1 MEAEPSHPADG
12 ERSGRQQQPLSAGA
26 AESPTGS
33 CPPQPQQP
41 PSIPRPVHGGLGR
54 LHHRKPKRS
63 DLLLRLQHQHKTHA
77 AAWQLSTDTPGPSG
91 GSISSPSTS
100 SLQSSST
107 QGHNT
112 QGVQSQPNQEAP
124 EGSPSKRSERKPQ
137 KPGKYVCTYCGRPCA
152 KPSVLQKHIRSHTGE
167 RPYPCVPCGF
177 SFKTKSNLYKHRKSH
192 THRIKAGLASS
203 RDELSLSRTAMSAP
217 GEDPEEPTE
226 GESTDSESS
235 SGQYRKERLGKQK
248 SSSSLALLGQEE
260 GQGSDNSQA
269 VKQRL
274 AMRLSERKR
283 GPMASPESPP
293 SSSTSSSLG
302 PSSKGSQ
309 ESGYFSLS
317 RSTEMSRADSQV
329 SPRTAKTYAEI
340 ILGKYGRLGGQQR
353 GPHHQHAHSS
363 PGMEE
368 KSSMPFSVPKTQ
380 VIEHITKLITVNE
393 AVVDTSEIDSVKPR
407 RSSLSRKSSLELP
420 KFSCPKDPYMFEP
433 KGESPSS
440 SMAGQSFFP
449 HVQDVDP
456 SGVQESS
463 SSVPLLRSHSMP
475 TSASQGNY
483 STTSSWGF
491 CRLSHSFDEQQS
503 VVAEM
508 RVGGQHRLLRRQPA
522 IEVPLGAELSL
533 EEAGLSYAATESGL
547 TRKQQRKGPRLYEC
561 KARCKQ
567 RESYEAHRGLCT
579 GQPIKELER
588 GEVDGACRDDRPQMM
603 HYKFRALAMAVRKR
617 RKEESLEEDPPSP
630 GPTAVVTCS
639 PATTTAVPSLVE
651 QSEDFSGALSQAE
664 QQQQDRKGI
673 SVIQHTSSFEKQESI
688 SMESQESSELSESQS
703 TLQKQPQP
711 KSSRS
716 MSRLVRQHN
725 IQVPEILVTVEPDAD
740 MVSVSPTAT
749 ASSSKEPERVVE
761 AFQWPQRSQSMAQ
774 LPAEKLPPKKKRLRL
789 AEAAAQSS
797 GESSFESVLL
807 GPRNPSQESNIS
819 HSPSRSA
826 SFEDMGGKPAEPSS
840 WGSSSTQGSH
850 MLTVPS
856 GPHQQYQ
863 PQRDMRRSASEQAP
877 ASPQHTDEVVETRS
891 KSFDYGS
898 LSAQRSASAWRER
911 RKCLLVKHA
920 TLGEPDHEE
929 GAVASHSGR
938 PGSPKPGPS
947 YTSHPA
953 LHPAEASSSR
963 LSPEAIGK
971 TVQLFHQPRIPPFPM
986 QPTGHDRFPLGQ
998 IAQLHPV
1005 TTAISDVLS
1014 THIIHR
1020 AFLHTH
1026 PSPPT
1031 IQVHPGQLHMAEC
1044 LSLPLDPFSAL
1055 LSLQYP
1061 TGAGETVYLP
1071 ISPGLTIQVP
1081 TQPPIPSTVVLPSPS
1096 PQSLI
1101 PLPCLH
1107 PPPVIA
1113 TCLAQLMPVVSL
1125 VVPVRLQTH
1134 MTTYASALYTT
1145 LSQILASAC
1154 SQEPICCMAMVI
1166 MGQLEQD
1173 KLQRSYLKIPTP
1185 DFKSYLPLSLPLELG
1200 SVSREGYGP
1209 LGAGGSKRMLS
1220 PAASLELST
1229 EAQRQQK
1236 RVKEEEEEE
1245 EKVGEEEEN
1254 RGTGGEPEAGEDEEK
1269 QPERAQIGV
1278 VTVKVEEEEKLRDPE
1293 GHREEREMQGKAEPK
1308 KEKGREKNES
1318 RGVSASFVTQSPERA
1333 KAPSYT
1339 SLHTTTSVSWCYLNY
1354 VKPNPSAQRESQTSV
1369 YTSWSISMHN
1379 PNLPG
1384 LSTKLALSLLSSKQK
1399 HSSETYTMATAL
1411 TPATGKVVSASSRK
1425 TYISEVHAI
1434 PPSTP
1439 VEVKEPPQQPEKGKR
1454 EEQGPSTSKQSEP
1467 LRVKILEGG
1476 YKSNEEYVYVRG
1488 RGRGNYVCGECGIRC
1503 KKPSMLRKH
1512 IRTHTDLRPYIC
1524 KHCNFAFKTKGNLT
1538 KHMKSKAHG
1547 KKCQSMGTSGSS
1559 LDEPETEEA
1568 GVAWRTGV
1576 WRIRHSVSFPLF
1588 SSGGIEAHLSGSE
1601 DQDEHQFSD
1610 VDDSEED
1617 DDEEEEESSSH
1628 DELPSS
1634 CSEDRSLSARGHS
1647 SSGRRSQQGTPDPSA
1662 PELQPDPSPCPSQEL
1677 SPSRRMWPSG
1687 HTSSPESRRALF
1699 SRRGWDASPRA
1710 FSPSSESCSPI
1721 RSLSPRREL
1730 ASHNRHL
1737 SPSPKKGPS
1746 PIRALSPLYPMRPL
1760 SPLRPM
1766 SPSQYRVLW
1775 ARASPSPLGVQH
1787 RPRSSPSRLPQ
1798 DIPSMMASDR
1808 RQERIGT
1815 PSEGQIGP
1823 EPCLSFPPVFRLSP
1837 SDSPKAQSQSMD
1849 RIFSHLP
1856 LHSQQ
1861 ARVPYL
1867 MISIGGIQMVQ
1878 ARPRSHPTTPTLAS
1892 SPPME
1897 GFLLGQTRR
1906 EAPWCRT
1913 PRTQGLR
1920 TPGDHWSD
1928 SQEVVGASQ
1937 SGLCIP
1943 SLTPPIHSK
1952 PSTSQQ
1958 GRMDPGMINT
1968 KQYHSSSHSHRSE
1981 AETRERWPSHGQA
1994 GPSPP
1999 PTHRIGQLFERQEP
2013 PGLGSRATGSELVER
2028 GAKGGDST
2036 NQDQST

>member
-12 ERSGRQQQPLSAGA
+12 ERSGRQQQPLSPGA
-26 AESPTGS
+26 AEPPTGS
-33 CPPQPQQP
+33 RPPQPQQP
-41 PSIPRPVHGGLGR
+41 PSNPRPIHGGLGC

-63 DLLLRLQHQHKTHA
+63 DLLLMLQHQHKTQA
-77 AAWQLSTDTPGPSG
+77 ACQLSTDTPGPSG
-91 GSISSPSTS
+91 GSFSSPSTS

-112 QGVQSQPNQEAP
+112 QGVQSQPNQEVL
-124 EGSPSKRSERKPQ
+124 EGSPSKRGERKLQ
-137 KPGKYVCTYCGRPCA
+137 KPGKYVCTYCGRTCA

-192 THRIKAGLASS
+192 AHRIKAGLASS
-203 RDELSLSRTAMSAP
+203 RDELSLSGPEMSAL

-226 GESTDSESS
+226 GESTDSEEET
-235 SGQYRKERLGKQK
+235 GQYRKERLVKQK
-248 SSSSLALLGQEE
+248 SSSSLALSGQEE
-260 GQGSDNSQA
+260 GQRSDDSQA

-283 GPMASPESPP
+283 GPDDPP
-293 SSSTSSSLG
+293 SASSSLD

-317 RSTEMSRADSQV
+317 RSSEMSRADSQV
-329 SPRTAKTYAEI
+329 SPPNAKTYAEI

-353 GPHHQHAHSS
+353 GPHQQHAQSS
-363 PGMEE
+363 SSGMEE
-368 KSSMPFSVPKTQ
+368 KSSMPFSVPKMQ
-380 VIEHITKLITVNE
+380 VIEHITKLITINK

-407 RSSLSRKSSLELP
+407 RSSLSRKSSLESP
-420 KFSCPKDPYMFEP
+420 KFFSPKDPYVFEP
-433 KGESPSS
+433 KGESPGP
-440 SMAGQSFFP
+440 SMAGQSFRP
-449 HVQDVDP
+449 HIQDMGP

-463 SSVPLLRSHSMP
+463 SLPLLRSHSMP
-475 TSASQGNY
+475 TPAGQGNH
-483 STTSSWGF
+483 STTSPWGF
-491 CRLSHSFDEQQS
+491 CHLSHSFDEQQA
-503 VVAEM
+503 VVAKM
-508 RVGGQHRLLRRQPA
+508 RVGGQHHLLRRQPA
-522 IEVPLGAELSL
+522 IELPLGADLSL
-533 EEAGLSYAATESGL
+533 EEASSSSSVATEIDL
-547 TRKQQRKGPRLYEC
+547 TRKQHQQQRKGPKLYEC
-561 KARCKQ
+561 EACGVRCKQ
-567 RESYEAHRGLCT
+567 RESFEAHRGLCT
-579 GQPIKELER
+579 GKPIKERER
-588 GEVDGACRDDRPQMM
+588 GQVDGAFRDDRPQMM

-639 PATTTAVPSLVE
+639 PATTTAVPNLVQ
-651 QSEDFSGALSQAE
+651 QSEAFSGAPSQAE

-688 SMESQESSELSESQS
+688 SMESQESIELRESQS
-703 TLQKQPQP
+703 TPQKQPQP
-711 KSSRS
+711 KSAPS

-740 MVSVSPTAT
+740 MVSVSPMAM

-761 AFQWPQRSQSMAQ
+761 EFQWPQRSQSMAQ
-774 LPAEKLPPKKKRLRL
+774 LPAEKLPPKKKRIRL

-807 GPRNPSQESNIS
+807 GPRSPSQESNIS
-819 HSPSRSA
+819 HSPSLSA
-826 SFEDMGGKPAEPSS
+826 FFEDMGGKPAEPSP
-840 WGSSSTQGSH
+840 WDSSSTQGSH

-863 PQRDMRRSASEQAP
+863 PQREMRRSASEQAP
-877 ASPQHTDEVVETRS
+877 ASPQHTDEIVETRS

-898 LSAQRSASAWRER
+898 LSPQQSASAWRER

-947 YTSHPA
+947 YTSHPS
-953 LHPAEASSSR
+953 LHPAEASTSR

-971 TVQLFHQPRIPPFPM
+971 TVQLFHQPRILPFPM
-986 QPTGHDRFPLGQ
+986 RPTGHDRFPPGQ
-998 IAQLHPV
+998 LAQLHPV
-1005 TTAISDVLS
+1005 TTAISDVFS

-1026 PSPPT
+1026 LSPPT
-1031 IQVHPGQLHMAEC
+1031 IQVHPGQLHIAEC
-1044 LSLPLDPFSAL
+1044 LGLPLHPFSPL

-1061 TGAGETVYLP
+1061 TGAGQAV
-1071 ISPGLTIQVP
+1071 SPGLAIQVP
-1081 TQPPIPSTVVLPSPS
+1081 TQPPIPSTVVFPAPVS
-1096 PQSLI
+1096 
-1101 PLPCLH
+1101 LPCHH
-1107 PPPVIA
+1107 PLPVIA
-1113 TCLAQLMPVVSL
+1113 TCLAQLTPVVSL
-1125 VVPVRLQTH
+1125 VVPVRLQTN
-1134 MTTYASALYTT
+1134 MITYASALYTT
-1145 LSQILASAC
+1145 LSQILASAR

-1166 MGQLEQD
+1166 MGQLEQEN
-1173 KLQRSYLKIPTP
+1173 LQRSYLKIPTP

-1200 SVSREGYGP
+1200 SVSGEGYEQ

-1245 EKVGEEEEN
+1245 ERVGEEEEN
-1254 RGTGGEPEAGEDEEK
+1254 RDSGRKLEAGVDKKKETEM
-1269 QPERAQIGV
+1269 AQVGV
-1278 VTVKVEEEEKLRDPE
+1278 VTVKVEEEENVQDTE
-1293 GHREEREMQGKAEPK
+1293 GHGEEREMQGKAEPK
-1308 KEKGREKNES
+1308 KEKGKEGQ
-1318 RGVSASFVTQSPERA
+1318 GVSASFVPQSPEGA
-1333 KAPSYT
+1333 KAPSYP

-1354 VKPNPSAQRESQTSV
+1354 VKPNPSAQREPQTSV
-1369 YTSWSISMHN
+1369 YTSWSVSVHN

-1384 LSTKLALSLLSSKQK
+1384 LSTKLSLSLLRSKQT

-1411 TPATGKVVSASSRK
+1411 TPVTGKVVPASSRK
-1425 TYISEVHAI
+1425 PHISEIHAT

-1467 LRVKILEGG
+1467 LRVQIFEGG

-1488 RGRGNYVCGECGIRC
+1488 RGRGKYVCGECGIRC

-1512 IRTHTDLRPYIC
+1512 IRTHTDARPYVC
-1524 KHCNFAFKTKGNLT
+1524 KHCNIAFKTKGNLT

-1568 GVAWRTGV
+1568 GD
-1576 WRIRHSVSFPLF
+1576 
-1588 SSGGIEAHLSGSE
+1588 IEERLSGSE
-1601 DQDEHQFSD
+1601 DQDDHQFSD
-1610 VDDSEED
+1610 VEDSEED
-1617 DDEEEEESSSH
+1617 DDEEEEEESSSH
-1628 DELPSS
+1628 NEPSSS
-1634 CSEDRSLSARGHS
+1634 CSPDRRLSTWGHS

-1662 PELQPDPSPCPSQEL
+1662 PEPQPDPSPCPSQEP
-1677 SPSRRMWPSG
+1677 SPTRRLWPSG
-1687 HTSSPESRRALF
+1687 RASSPESQRALF
-1699 SRRGWDASPRA
+1699 WDASPRA

-1721 RSLSPRREL
+1721 RSLSPRLEL
-1730 ASHNRHL
+1730 ASPNRHL
-1737 SPSPKKGPS
+1737 SPSSKREPS
-1746 PIRALSPLYPMRPL
+1746 PIRALYPLRPL
-1760 SPLRPM
+1760 ST
-1766 SPSQYRVLW
+1766 SQYQVLW
-1775 ARASPSPLGVQH
+1775 ARASPSSLGVQH
-1787 RPRSSPSRLPQ
+1787 RPRRSPSCLPW

-1815 PSEGQIGP
+1815 PSKGQIGP
-1823 EPCLSFPPVFRLSP
+1823 EPCLSFPPAFRLSP
-1837 SDSPKAQSQSMD
+1837 TDSPKAQSQSMD

-1867 MISIGGIQMVQ
+1867 MIPIGGIQMVQ
-1878 ARPRSHPTTPTLAS
+1878 ARPRSHPTTPTSAS
-1892 SPPME
+1892 CPPME
-1897 GFLLGQTRR
+1897 GLLLGQTRR
-1906 EAPWCRT
+1906 ETPWCRT
-1913 PRTQGLR
+1913 PITQGLR

-1943 SLTPPIHSK
+1943 SITPPICFN
-1952 PSTSQQ
+1952 PSTSHQ

-1968 KQYHSSSHSHRSE
+1968 MQKDSLHSSSHSHRSE
-1981 AETRERWPSHGQA
+1981 AETRKRWPSHGQA
-1994 GPSPP
+1994 GPSP
-1999 PTHRIGQLFERQEP
+1999 
-2013 PGLGSRATGSELVER
+2013 
-2028 GAKGGDST
+2028 
-2036 NQDQST
+2036 

>member
-1 MEAEPSHPADG
+1 MEAEPSHPADR
-12 ERSGRQQQPLSAGA
+12 EQSGRQQQPLSAGA
-26 AESPTGS
+26 AESPTES
-33 CPPQPQQP
+33 RPPQPQQP
-41 PSIPRPVHGGLGR
+41 PSNPCPVHGGLGR

-63 DLLLRLQHQHKTHA
+63 DLLPRLQHQHNTQA

-91 GSISSPSTS
+91 GSFSSPSTS

-112 QGVQSQPNQEAP
+112 QEVQSQPNQEAP
-124 EGSPSKRSERKPQ
+124 EVSPSKRGERKPQ

-167 RPYPCVPCGF
+167 RPYPCIPCGF

-192 THRIKAGLASS
+192 AHRIKAGLAFS
-203 RDELSLSRTAMSAP
+203 RDELSLSGPAMSAP
-217 GEDPEEPTE
+217 GEDPKEPTE
-226 GESTDSESS
+226 GESTDSEEEM
-235 SGQYRKERLGKQK
+235 GQYRKERLGKQK

-260 GQGSDNSQA
+260 GQRSDNSQA

-283 GPMASPESPP
+283 GPMASPEDHP
-293 SSSTSSSLG
+293 SSSTSLG

-329 SPRTAKTYAEI
+329 SPPTAKTYAEI

-353 GPHHQHAHSS
+353 GPHQQHAHSS
-363 PGMEE
+363 SSGMEE

-380 VIEHITKLITVNE
+380 VIEHITKLITINE

-407 RSSLSRKSSLELP
+407 RSLLSRKSSLELP
-420 KFSCPKDPYMFEP
+420 KFSSPKDPYMFEP
-433 KGESPSS
+433 KGEK
-440 SMAGQSFFP
+440 
-449 HVQDVDP
+449 
-456 SGVQESS
+456 SS

-475 TSASQGNY
+475 TSAGQGNH
-483 STTSSWGF
+483 STTSPWGF
-491 CRLSHSFDEQQS
+491 CHLSHSFDEQQAI
-503 VVAEM
+503 VAEM

-522 IEVPLGAELSL
+522 IEVPIGAELSL
-533 EEAGLSYAATESGL
+533 EEAGPSCAATESGL
-547 TRKQQRKGPRLYEC
+547 TRKQQRQQRKGPRLYEC
-561 KARCKQ
+561 KACRVRCKQ

-588 GEVDGACRDDRPQMM
+588 GEVDGVCRDDRPQMM
-603 HYKFRALAMAVRKR
+603 HYKFRALTMAVRKR

-639 PATTTAVPSLVE
+639 PATTIAVPSLVE
-651 QSEDFSGALSQAE
+651 QSEAFSGAPSQTE

-688 SMESQESSELSESQS
+688 SMESQESIELRESQS
-703 TLQKQPQP
+703 TPQKQPQP
-711 KSSRS
+711 KSFPS

-740 MVSVSPTAT
+740 MVSVSAT

-761 AFQWPQRSQSMAQ
+761 EFQWPQRSQSMSQ

-797 GESSFESVLL
+797 GESSFESVSL
-807 GPRNPSQESNIS
+807 GPRSPSQESNIS
-819 HSPSRSA
+819 LSLSRSA
-826 SFEDMGGKPAEPSS
+826 SFEDMGGKPAEPSP

-863 PQRDMRRSASEQAP
+863 PQREMRRSASEQAP
-877 ASPQHTDEVVETRS
+877 ASPRHTDEMVETRS

-898 LSAQRSASAWRER
+898 LSPQRSASAWRER

-929 GAVASHSGR
+929 WAVASHSGR
-938 PGSPKPGPS
+938 PGSPMPGPS

-953 LHPAEASSSR
+953 LHPVEASTSR
-963 LSPEAIGK
+963 LTPEAIGK
-971 TVQLFHQPRIPPFPM
+971 TVQLFHQPPIPPFPM
-986 QPTGHDRFPLGQ
+986 RPTGHDRFPLGQ

-1031 IQVHPGQLHMAEC
+1031 IQVHPGQLHMEEC
-1044 LSLPLDPFSAL
+1044 LGLPLHPFSAL

-1071 ISPGLTIQVP
+1071 VSPGLNIQVP
-1081 TQPPIPSTVVLPSPS
+1081 TQPPIPSTAVLPAPS
-1096 PQSLI
+1096 PQSLV
-1101 PLPCLH
+1101 PLPCHH

-1113 TCLAQLMPVVSL
+1113 TCLAQLTPVGSL

-1166 MGQLEQD
+1166 MGQLEPD
-1173 KLQRSYLKIPTP
+1173 KLQRSYPKIRIP
-1185 DFKSYLPLSLPLELG
+1185 DFKSYLPLSMPLELG
-1200 SVSREGYGP
+1200 SVSSEGYGP

-1229 EAQRQQK
+1229 EVQRQQK
-1236 RVKEEEEEE
+1236 RVKEEEEEK

-1254 RGTGGEPEAGEDEEK
+1254 RGTGRKLEAAEDEEK
-1269 QPERAQIGV
+1269 EPERAQMGV
-1278 VTVKVEEEEKLRDPE
+1278 VTVKVEEEEKVRDPE
-1293 GHREEREMQGKAEPK
+1293 GHREEREMQGNAEPK
-1308 KEKGREKNES
+1308 KEKGREENEGQ
-1318 RGVSASFVTQSPERA
+1318 GVSASFVPQSPERA

-1369 YTSWSISMHN
+1369 YTSWSISVHN

-1384 LSTKLALSLLSSKQK
+1384 MSTKLSLSLLSSKQK

-1425 TYISEVHAI
+1425 PHISEVNI
-1434 PPSTP
+1434 T
-1439 VEVKEPPQQPEKGKR
+1439 PPQQPEKGKR
-1454 EEQGPSTSKQSEP
+1454 EEQGPSISKHSET
-1467 LRVKILEGG
+1467 LRVEIFEGG

-1488 RGRGNYVCGECGIRC
+1488 RGRGKHVCGECGIRC

-1512 IRTHTDLRPYIC
+1512 IRTHTDVRPYIC
-1524 KHCNFAFKTKGNLT
+1524 KHCNFAFKTKG
-1538 KHMKSKAHG
+1538 
-1547 KKCQSMGTSGSS
+1547 
-1559 LDEPETEEA
+1559 EEEECKF
-1568 GVAWRTGV
+1568 
-1576 WRIRHSVSFPLF
+1576 SPLF
-1588 SSGGIEAHLSGSE
+1588 SSGGIEEHLSGSE

-1628 DELPSS
+1628 GEPPSS
-1634 CSEDRSLSARGHS
+1634 CSSDRSLSTGHS

-1662 PELQPDPSPCPSQEL
+1662 QEPQPDPSP
-1677 SPSRRMWPSG
+1677 SPTRRLWPSG
-1687 HTSSPESRRALF
+1687 HASSPESRRALF
-1699 SRRGWDASPRA
+1699 SRRDWDASPRA

-1730 ASHNRHL
+1730 ASPKRHL
-1737 SPSPKKGPS
+1737 SHSPKRGPS
-1746 PIRALSPLYPMRPL
+1746 PIKALSPLYPMRPL

-1766 SPSQYRVLW
+1766 SPSQYLVLW

-1787 RPRSSPSRLPQ
+1787 RPRSSPSRLPW

-1808 RQERIGT
+1808 RQVGSMCVEVMMRSLLPQQERIGT

-1823 EPCLSFPPVFRLSP
+1823 EPCLSFSPAFRLSP

-1867 MISIGGIQMVQ
+1867 MIPIGGIQMVQ
-1878 ARPRSHPTTPTLAS
+1878 ARPRSHPTTPTSAS

-1897 GFLLGQTRR
+1897 GLLLGQTRR

-1943 SLTPPIHSK
+1943 SLTPTIRSK
-1952 PSTSQQ
+1952 PFTSQQ

-1968 KQYHSSSHSHRSE
+1968 KQYDSSHSSSHSHRSE
-1981 AETRERWPSHGQA
+1981 AETRERWPSHVQA
-1994 GPSPP
+1994 GPSPYSQPVP
-1999 PTHRIGQLFERQEP
+1999 PSHT
-2013 PGLGSRATGSELVER
+2013 
-2028 GAKGGDST
+2028 
-2036 NQDQST
+2036 QDWTAV

>member
-41 PSIPRPVHGGLGR
+41 PSNPRPIHGGLGC

-63 DLLLRLQHQHKTHA
+63 DLLLMLQHQHKTQA

-107 QGHNT
+107 QGDNT

-203 RDELSLSRTAMSAP
+203 RDELSLSGPAMSAP

-260 GQGSDNSQA
+260 GQRSDNSQA

-283 GPMASPESPP
+283 GPMASPEDPP

-329 SPRTAKTYAEI
+329 SPPTAKTYAEI

-475 TSASQGNY
+475 TSASQGNH
-483 STTSSWGF
+483 STTSPWGF
-491 CRLSHSFDEQQS
+491 CRLSHSFDEQQA

-533 EEAGLSYAATESGL
+533 EEAGPSYAATESGL
-547 TRKQQRKGPRLYEC
+547 TRKLQQQQQQQRKGPRLYEC

-688 SMESQESSELSESQS
+688 CMESQESIELSESQS

-740 MVSVSPTAT
+740 MVSVSPTVT

-761 AFQWPQRSQSMAQ
+761 EFQWPQRSQSMAQ
-774 LPAEKLPPKKKRLRL
+774 LPAEKL
-789 AEAAAQSS
+789 
-797 GESSFESVLL
+797 
-807 GPRNPSQESNIS
+807 
-819 HSPSRSA
+819 
-826 SFEDMGGKPAEPSS
+826 
-840 WGSSSTQGSH
+840 
-850 MLTVPS
+850 
-856 GPHQQYQ
+856 
-863 PQRDMRRSASEQAP
+863 
-877 ASPQHTDEVVETRS
+877 
-891 KSFDYGS
+891 
-898 LSAQRSASAWRER
+898 
-911 RKCLLVKHA
+911 RK
-920 TLGEPDHEE
+920 
-929 GAVASHSGR
+929 
-938 PGSPKPGPS
+938 
-947 YTSHPA
+947 
-953 LHPAEASSSR
+953 
-963 LSPEAIGK
+963 
-971 TVQLFHQPRIPPFPM
+971 
-986 QPTGHDRFPLGQ
+986 
-998 IAQLHPV
+998 
-1005 TTAISDVLS
+1005 
-1014 THIIHR
+1014 
-1020 AFLHTH
+1020 
-1026 PSPPT
+1026 
-1031 IQVHPGQLHMAEC
+1031 
-1044 LSLPLDPFSAL
+1044 
-1055 LSLQYP
+1055 
-1061 TGAGETVYLP
+1061 
-1071 ISPGLTIQVP
+1071 
-1081 TQPPIPSTVVLPSPS
+1081 
-1096 PQSLI
+1096 
-1101 PLPCLH
+1101 
-1107 PPPVIA
+1107 
-1113 TCLAQLMPVVSL
+1113 
-1125 VVPVRLQTH
+1125 
-1134 MTTYASALYTT
+1134 
-1145 LSQILASAC
+1145 
-1154 SQEPICCMAMVI
+1154 
-1166 MGQLEQD
+1166 
-1173 KLQRSYLKIPTP
+1173 
-1185 DFKSYLPLSLPLELG
+1185 
-1200 SVSREGYGP
+1200 
-1209 LGAGGSKRMLS
+1209 
-1220 PAASLELST
+1220 
-1229 EAQRQQK
+1229 
-1236 RVKEEEEEE
+1236 
-1245 EKVGEEEEN
+1245 
-1254 RGTGGEPEAGEDEEK
+1254 PEAGEDEEK

-1278 VTVKVEEEEKLRDPE
+1278 VTVKVEEEEKVRDPE

-1318 RGVSASFVTQSPERA
+1318 WGVSASFVTQSPERA

-1369 YTSWSISMHN
+1369 YTSWSVSMHN

-1467 LRVKILEGG
+1467 LCVKILEGG
-1476 YKSNEEYVYVRG
+1476 YKCNEEYVYVRG

-1568 GVAWRTGV
+1568 G
-1576 WRIRHSVSFPLF
+1576 
-1588 SSGGIEAHLSGSE
+1588 GIEEHLSGSE

-1634 CSEDRSLSARGHS
+1634 CSSDRSLSARGHS
-1647 SSGRRSQQGTPDPSA
+1647 SSGRRTQQGTPDPSA

-1687 HTSSPESRRALF
+1687 HASSPESRRALF
-1699 SRRGWDASPRA
+1699 SCRGWDASPRA

-1721 RSLSPRREL
+1721 RSISPRREL

-1737 SPSPKKGPS
+1737 SPSPKRGPS

-1760 SPLRPM
+1760 APLRPM

-1775 ARASPSPLGVQH
+1775 ARASPSPLEVQH
-1787 RPRSSPSRLPQ
+1787 RPRSSPSRLPW
-1798 DIPSMMASDR
+1798 DIPSLMASDR
-1808 RQERIGT
+1808 RQVGSMERIGT

-1823 EPCLSFPPVFRLSP
+1823 EPCLSFPPAFQLSP

-1897 GFLLGQTRR
+1897 GLLLGQTRR

-1958 GRMDPGMINT
+1958 GRMDSEMINT

-2013 PGLGSRATGSELVER
+2013 PGLGSRATGSELVEG

>member
-1 MEAEPSHPADG
+1 MEAEHSHPADG
-12 ERSGRQQQPLSAGA
+12 ERSGRKQQPLSAEA

-33 CPPQPQQP
+33 RPPQPQQP
-41 PSIPRPVHGGLGR
+41 PSNPYPVHVGQGR
-54 LHHRKPKRS
+54 LHHCKPKRS
-63 DLLLRLQHQHKTHA
+63 DLLLRLQHQHKTQA

-107 QGHNT
+107 QGHKT
-112 QGVQSQPNQEAP
+112 QGVQSQPSQEAP
-124 EGSPSKRSERKPQ
+124 EDSPSKRGERKPQ

-192 THRIKAGLASS
+192 AHRIKAGLASS
-203 RDELSLSRTAMSAP
+203 QDELSLSGPVMSAP
-217 GEDPEEPTE
+217 GEVPEEPTE
-226 GESTDSESS
+226 GESTDSEEE
-235 SGQYRKERLGKQK
+235 SGQYRKERLSKQK
-248 SSSSLALLGQEE
+248 SSSSLALLEQEE
-260 GQGSDNSQA
+260 GQRSDNSQA

-283 GPMASPESPP
+283 GPMASPEDPP
-293 SSSTSSSLG
+293 STSSSLG

-329 SPRTAKTYAEI
+329 SPPTAKTYAEI
-340 ILGKYGRLGGQQR
+340 ILGKYGRLGGQR
-353 GPHHQHAHSS
+353 GPHQQHAHSSS

-380 VIEHITKLITVNE
+380 VIEHITKLITINE
-393 AVVDTSEIDSVKPR
+393 TVVDTSEIDSVKPR

-433 KGESPSS
+433 KGESPGP

-456 SGVQESS
+456 SGVQNSS

-475 TSASQGNY
+475 TSAGQGNH
-483 STTSSWGF
+483 STTSPWGF
-491 CRLSHSFDEQQS
+491 CRLSHSVDEQQA

-508 RVGGQHRLLRRQPA
+508 RVGRQHRLLRRQPA
-522 IEVPLGAELSL
+522 IEMPVGAELSL
-533 EEAGLSYAATESGL
+533 EEAGPSYTVTESGL
-547 TRKQQRKGPRLYEC
+547 TRKQQQQQRKCPRLYEC
-561 KARCKQ
+561 KACGVRCKQ

-588 GEVDGACRDDRPQMM
+588 GEMDGACRDDRPQMT

-639 PATTTAVPSLVE
+639 HAFTTAVPSLVE
-651 QSEDFSGALSQAE
+651 QSEAFSGALSQAE

-673 SVIQHTSSFEKQESI
+673 SVIQHTSSFEKQESM
-688 SMESQESSELSESQS
+688 SMESQESMGIRESQS

-711 KSSRS
+711 KSSPS

-740 MVSVSPTAT
+740 MVSVSPTVT

-761 AFQWPQRSQSMAQ
+761 EFQWPQRSQSMAQ

-789 AEAAAQSS
+789 AEAVEQSS
-797 GESSFESVLL
+797 GESSFESVSL
-807 GPRNPSQESNIS
+807 GPRSPSQESNIS

-826 SFEDMGGKPAEPSS
+826 SFEGKGGKPAEPFP
-840 WGSSSTQGSH
+840 WGSSCTQGSH
-850 MLTVPS
+850 MLAVPS

-863 PQRDMRRSASEQAP
+863 PQREMRRSASEQAP
-877 ASPQHTDEVVETRS
+877 ASPQHTDKVVETRS

-898 LSAQRSASAWRER
+898 LSPQQSASDWRER

-920 TLGEPDHEE
+920 TLGESDHEE

-938 PGSPKPGPS
+938 PGSPKPSPS
-947 YTSHPA
+947 YTSHLA
-953 LHPAEASSSR
+953 LHPAEASTSR

-986 QPTGHDRFPLGQ
+986 QPTGHDRFPIGQ

-1020 AFLHTH
+1020 TFLHKH

-1031 IQVHPGQLHMAEC
+1031 IQVHPGQLHVAEC
-1044 LSLPLDPFSAL
+1044 LGLPLHPFSAL
-1055 LSLQYP
+1055 LSLQNP

-1071 ISPGLTIQVP
+1071 VSPGLTIQFP

-1096 PQSLI
+1096 LQSLV
-1101 PLPCLH
+1101 PLPCLY

-1113 TCLAQLMPVVSL
+1113 TCLAQLTPVVSL

-1145 LSQILASAC
+1145 LSQILASAR

-1245 EKVGEEEEN
+1245 KVREEEEN

-1269 QPERAQIGV
+1269 EPERAQIGV
-1278 VTVKVEEEEKLRDPE
+1278 VTVKVEEEEKVRDPE
-1293 GHREEREMQGKAEPK
+1293 GHREEREMQGKGEPK
-1308 KEKGREKNES
+1308 KEKVREENAS
-1318 RGVSASFVTQSPERA
+1318 QGVSASFVPQTPERA

-1369 YTSWSISMHN
+1369 YTSWSVSMHN

-1411 TPATGKVVSASSRK
+1411 TPATGKVVSSSSRK

-1439 VEVKEPPQQPEKGKR
+1439 VEVKEPPQQPEKKGKR

-1467 LRVKILEGG
+1467 LRVQIFEGG
-1476 YKSNEEYVYVRG
+1476 YRSNEEYVYVRG
-1488 RGRGNYVCGECGIRC
+1488 RGRGKYVCGECGIRS

-1547 KKCQSMGTSGSS
+1547 KKCQSMETSGSS

-1568 GVAWRTGV
+1568 GVAWRTEV
-1576 WRIRHSVSFPLF
+1576 WRIGLCVSFPLF
-1588 SSGGIEAHLSGSE
+1588 SSGGIEEHLSGSE

-1628 DELPSS
+1628 DEPPSS
-1634 CSEDRSLSARGHS
+1634 CSSNCSLSARGHS
-1647 SSGRRSQQGTPDPSA
+1647 SSGRQSQQGTPDPSA
-1662 PELQPDPSPCPSQEL
+1662 PEPQPDPSPCPSQEL
-1677 SPSRRMWPSG
+1677 SPTRRLWPSG
-1687 HTSSPESRRALF
+1687 HASSPKSRRALF
-1699 SRRGWDASPRA
+1699 SRRGWDTSPRA

-1737 SPSPKKGPS
+1737 SPSSKRGPS
-1746 PIRALSPLYPMRPL
+1746 PIRALSPLNPMRPL

-1775 ARASPSPLGVQH
+1775 ARASPSPLGLQH
-1787 RPRSSPSRLPQ
+1787 RPRCSPSRLPW

-1823 EPCLSFPPVFRLSP
+1823 EPCLSFPPAFRLSP
-1837 SDSPKAQSQSMD
+1837 SDSPKAQSMD

-1867 MISIGGIQMVQ
+1867 MIPIGGIQMVQ
-1878 ARPRSHPTTPTLAS
+1878 ARPRSHPTTPTSAS
-1892 SPPME
+1892 SPPVE
-1897 GFLLGQTRR
+1897 GLLLGQTRR

-1913 PRTQGLR
+1913 PSTQGLR
-1920 TPGDHWSD
+1920 TPEDHWSD

-1943 SLTPPIHSK
+1943 SLTPPIRSK

-1958 GRMDPGMINT
+1958 GRMDPRMINT
-1968 KQYHSSSHSHRSE
+1968 KQYDSSHSSSHSHRSE

-1994 GPSPP
+1994 GPSP
-1999 PTHRIGQLFERQEP
+1999 
-2013 PGLGSRATGSELVER
+2013 
-2028 GAKGGDST
+2028 
-2036 NQDQST
+2036 

>member
-1 MEAEPSHPADG
+1 FCRSSEVLGLTSDGLRGAREDPEVYTQQSHSVRTVQQYAKPSSSSQSTVKTCHNG
-12 ERSGRQQQPLSAGA
+12 SGRMGTDFLHDERGSMFTYILYA
-26 AESPTGS
+26 A
-33 CPPQPQQP
+33 
-41 PSIPRPVHGGLGR
+41 LGHF
-54 LHHRKPKRS
+54 LIMS
-63 DLLLRLQHQHKTHA
+63 YLILLNDF
-77 AAWQLSTDTPGPSG
+77 WP
-91 GSISSPSTS
+91 
-100 SLQSSST
+100 
-107 QGHNT
+107 
-112 QGVQSQPNQEAP
+112 SQPNQEAP
-124 EGSPSKRSERKPQ
+124 EVSPSKRGERKPQ

-167 RPYPCVPCGF
+167 RPYPCIPCGF

-192 THRIKAGLASS
+192 AHRIKAGLAFS
-203 RDELSLSRTAMSAP
+203 RDELSLSGPAMSAP
-217 GEDPEEPTE
+217 GEDPKEPTE
-226 GESTDSESS
+226 GESTDSEEEM
-235 SGQYRKERLGKQK
+235 GQYRKERLGKQK

-260 GQGSDNSQA
+260 GQRSDNSQA

-283 GPMASPESPP
+283 GPMASPEDHP
-293 SSSTSSSLG
+293 SSSTSLG

-329 SPRTAKTYAEI
+329 SPPTAKTYAEI

-353 GPHHQHAHSS
+353 GPHQQHAHSS
-363 PGMEE
+363 SSGMEE

-380 VIEHITKLITVNE
+380 VIEHITKLITINE
-393 AVVDTSEIDSVKPR
+393 AVVDTSEIDS
-407 RSSLSRKSSLELP
+407 
-420 KFSCPKDPYMFEP
+420 P
-433 KGESPSS
+433 KGESPGP

-456 SGVQESS
+456 SGVPESS

-475 TSASQGNY
+475 TSAGQGNH
-483 STTSSWGF
+483 STTSPWGF
-491 CRLSHSFDEQQS
+491 CHLSHSFDEQQAI
-503 VVAEM
+503 VAEM

-522 IEVPLGAELSL
+522 IEVPIGAELSL
-533 EEAGLSYAATESGL
+533 EEAGPSCAATESGL
-547 TRKQQRKGPRLYEC
+547 TRKQQRQQRKGPRLYEC
-561 KARCKQ
+561 KACRVRCKQ

-588 GEVDGACRDDRPQMM
+588 GEVDGVCRDDRPQMM
-603 HYKFRALAMAVRKR
+603 HYKFRALTMAVRKR

-639 PATTTAVPSLVE
+639 PATTIAVPSLVE
-651 QSEDFSGALSQAE
+651 QSEAFSGAPSQTE

-688 SMESQESSELSESQS
+688 SMESQESIELRESQS
-703 TLQKQPQP
+703 TPQKQPQP
-711 KSSRS
+711 KSFPS

-740 MVSVSPTAT
+740 MVSVSAT

-761 AFQWPQRSQSMAQ
+761 EFQWPQRSQSMSQ

-797 GESSFESVLL
+797 GESSFESVSL
-807 GPRNPSQESNIS
+807 GPRSPSQESNIS
-819 HSPSRSA
+819 LSLSRSA
-826 SFEDMGGKPAEPSS
+826 SFEDMGGKPAEPSP

-863 PQRDMRRSASEQAP
+863 PQREMRRSASEQAP
-877 ASPQHTDEVVETRS
+877 ASPRHTDEMVETRS

-898 LSAQRSASAWRER
+898 LSPQRSASAWRER

-929 GAVASHSGR
+929 WAVASHSGR
-938 PGSPKPGPS
+938 PGSPMPGPS

-953 LHPAEASSSR
+953 LHPVEASTSR
-963 LSPEAIGK
+963 LTPEAIGK
-971 TVQLFHQPRIPPFPM
+971 TVQLFHQPPIPPFPM
-986 QPTGHDRFPLGQ
+986 RPTGHDRFPLGQ

-1031 IQVHPGQLHMAEC
+1031 IQVHPGQLHMEEC
-1044 LSLPLDPFSAL
+1044 LGLPLHPFSAL

-1071 ISPGLTIQVP
+1071 VSPGLNIQVP
-1081 TQPPIPSTVVLPSPS
+1081 TQPPIPSTAVLPAPS
-1096 PQSLI
+1096 PQSLV
-1101 PLPCLH
+1101 PLPCHH

-1113 TCLAQLMPVVSL
+1113 TCLAQLTPVGSL

-1166 MGQLEQD
+1166 MGQLEPD
-1173 KLQRSYLKIPTP
+1173 KLQRSYPKIRIP
-1185 DFKSYLPLSLPLELG
+1185 DFKSYLPLSMPLELG
-1200 SVSREGYGP
+1200 SVSSEGYGP

-1229 EAQRQQK
+1229 EVQRQQK
-1236 RVKEEEEEE
+1236 RVKEEEEEK

-1254 RGTGGEPEAGEDEEK
+1254 RGTGRKLEAAEDEEK
-1269 QPERAQIGV
+1269 EPER
-1278 VTVKVEEEEKLRDPE
+1278 
-1293 GHREEREMQGKAEPK
+1293 REMQGNAEPK
-1308 KEKGREKNES
+1308 KEKGREENEGQ
-1318 RGVSASFVTQSPERA
+1318 GVSASFVPQSPERA

-1369 YTSWSISMHN
+1369 YTSWSISVHN

-1384 LSTKLALSLLSSKQK
+1384 MSTKLSLSLLSSKQK

-1425 TYISEVHAI
+1425 PHISEVNI
-1434 PPSTP
+1434 T
-1439 VEVKEPPQQPEKGKR
+1439 PEKGKR
-1454 EEQGPSTSKQSEP
+1454 EEQGPSISKHSET
-1467 LRVKILEGG
+1467 LRVEIFEGG

-1488 RGRGNYVCGECGIRC
+1488 RGRGKHVCGECGIRC

-1512 IRTHTDLRPYIC
+1512 IRTHTDVRPYIC

-1547 KKCQSMGTSGSS
+1547 NKCQSMGTSGSS
-1559 LDEPETEEA
+1559 LNEPETEEA
-1568 GVAWRTGV
+1568 VQCFQCV
-1576 WRIRHSVSFPLF
+1576 EVMM
-1588 SSGGIEAHLSGSE
+1588 
-1601 DQDEHQFSD
+1601 
-1610 VDDSEED
+1610 
-1617 DDEEEEESSSH
+1617 
-1628 DELPSS
+1628 
-1634 CSEDRSLSARGHS
+1634 RSL
-1647 SSGRRSQQGTPDPSA
+1647 
-1662 PELQPDPSPCPSQEL
+1662 
-1677 SPSRRMWPSG
+1677 
-1687 HTSSPESRRALF
+1687 
-1699 SRRGWDASPRA
+1699 
-1710 FSPSSESCSPI
+1710 
-1721 RSLSPRREL
+1721 
-1730 ASHNRHL
+1730 
-1737 SPSPKKGPS
+1737 
-1746 PIRALSPLYPMRPL
+1746 
-1760 SPLRPM
+1760 
-1766 SPSQYRVLW
+1766 
-1775 ARASPSPLGVQH
+1775 
-1787 RPRSSPSRLPQ
+1787 LPQ
-1798 DIPSMMASDR
+1798 
-1808 RQERIGT
+1808 QERIGT

-1823 EPCLSFPPVFRLSP
+1823 EPCLSFSPAFRLSP

-1867 MISIGGIQMVQ
+1867 MIPIGGIQMVQ
-1878 ARPRSHPTTPTLAS
+1878 ARPRSHPTTPTSAS

-1897 GFLLGQTRR
+1897 GLLLGQTRR

-1943 SLTPPIHSK
+1943 SLTPTIRSK
-1952 PSTSQQ
+1952 PFTSQQ

-1968 KQYHSSSHSHRSE
+1968 KQYDSSHSSSHSHRSE
-1981 AETRERWPSHGQA
+1981 AETRERWPSHVQA
-1994 GPSPP
+1994 GPSPYSQPVP
-1999 PTHRIGQLFERQEP
+1999 PSHT
-2013 PGLGSRATGSELVER
+2013 
-2028 GAKGGDST
+2028 
-2036 NQDQST
+2036 QDWTAV

>member
-1 MEAEPSHPADG
+1 MEAEHSHPADG
-12 ERSGRQQQPLSAGA
+12 ERSGRKQQPLSAEA

-33 CPPQPQQP
+33 RPPQPQQP
-41 PSIPRPVHGGLGR
+41 PSNPCPVHVGQGR

-63 DLLLRLQHQHKTHA
+63 DLLLRLQHQHKTQA

-112 QGVQSQPNQEAP
+112 QGVQSQPSQEAP
-124 EGSPSKRSERKPQ
+124 EGSPSKRGERKPQ
-137 KPGKYVCTYCGRPCA
+137 KLGKYVCTYCGRPCA

-192 THRIKAGLASS
+192 AHRIKAGLVSS
-203 RDELSLSRTAMSAP
+203 RDELSLSGPAMSAP

-226 GESTDSESS
+226 GESTDSEEE
-235 SGQYRKERLGKQK
+235 SGQYRKERLSKQK
-248 SSSSLALLGQEE
+248 SSSSLALLEQEE
-260 GQGSDNSQA
+260 GQRSDNSQA

-283 GPMASPESPP
+283 GPMASPEDPP

-329 SPRTAKTYAEI
+329 SPPTAKTYAEI
-340 ILGKYGRLGGQQR
+340 ILGKYGRLGGQR
-353 GPHHQHAHSS
+353 GPHQQHAHSSS

-368 KSSMPFSVPKTQ
+368 KSSMPFSMPKTQ
-380 VIEHITKLITVNE
+380 VIEHITKLITINE

-420 KFSCPKDPYMFEP
+420 KFSY
-433 KGESPSS
+433 
-440 SMAGQSFFP
+440 
-449 HVQDVDP
+449 VDP
-456 SGVQESS
+456 SGVQKSS

-475 TSASQGNY
+475 TSEGQGNH
-483 STTSSWGF
+483 STTSPWGF
-491 CRLSHSFDEQQS
+491 CRLSHSVDEQQA

-522 IEVPLGAELSL
+522 IEMPLGAELSL
-533 EEAGLSYAATESGL
+533 EEAGPSYTVTESGL
-547 TRKQQRKGPRLYEC
+547 TRKQQQQQRKCPRLYEC
-561 KARCKQ
+561 KACGVRCKQ

-639 PATTTAVPSLVE
+639 HAITTAVPSLVE
-651 QSEDFSGALSQAE
+651 QSEAFSGALSQAE

-673 SVIQHTSSFEKQESI
+673 SVIQHTSSFEKQESM
-688 SMESQESSELSESQS
+688 SMESQESMGLRESQS

-711 KSSRS
+711 KSSPS

-740 MVSVSPTAT
+740 MVSVSPTVT

-761 AFQWPQRSQSMAQ
+761 EFQWPQRSQSMAQ
-774 LPAEKLPPKKKRLRL
+774 LPSEKLPPKKKRLRL

-797 GESSFESVLL
+797 GESSFESVSL
-807 GPRNPSQESNIS
+807 GPRSPSQESNIS

-826 SFEDMGGKPAEPSS
+826 SFEDMGEKPAEPSP
-840 WGSSSTQGSH
+840 WGSSCTQGSH
-850 MLTVPS
+850 MLAVPS

-863 PQRDMRRSASEQAP
+863 PQREMRRSASEQAP

-898 LSAQRSASAWRER
+898 LSPQQSASAWRER

-938 PGSPKPGPS
+938 PGSPKPSPS
-947 YTSHPA
+947 YTSHLA
-953 LHPAEASSSR
+953 LHPAEASTSR
-963 LSPEAIGK
+963 LSLEAIGK

-998 IAQLHPV
+998 VAQLHPV

-1020 AFLHTH
+1020 TFLHKH

-1031 IQVHPGQLHMAEC
+1031 IQVHPGQLHVAEC
-1044 LSLPLDPFSAL
+1044 LGLPLHPFSAL
-1055 LSLQYP
+1055 LSLQNP

-1071 ISPGLTIQVP
+1071 VSPGLTIQVP

-1096 PQSLI
+1096 PQSLV
-1101 PLPCLH
+1101 PLPCLY

-1113 TCLAQLMPVVSL
+1113 TCLAQLTPVVSL

-1145 LSQILASAC
+1145 LSQILASAR

-1269 QPERAQIGV
+1269 EPEKAQIG
-1278 VTVKVEEEEKLRDPE
+1278 VTVKVEEEEKVRDPE
-1293 GHREEREMQGKAEPK
+1293 GHREEREIQGKAEPK
-1308 KEKGREKNES
+1308 KEKGREENAS
-1318 RGVSASFVTQSPERA
+1318 QGVSASFVPQSPERA

-1369 YTSWSISMHN
+1369 YTSWSVSMYN

-1439 VEVKEPPQQPEKGKR
+1439 VEVKEPPQQPETKGKR

-1467 LRVKILEGG
+1467 LRVQIFEGG

-1488 RGRGNYVCGECGIRC
+1488 RGRGKYVCGECGIRC

-1524 KHCNFAFKTKGNLT
+1524 KHCNFAFKTKGE
-1538 KHMKSKAHG
+1538 KEK
-1547 KKCQSMGTSGSS
+1547 
-1559 LDEPETEEA
+1559 
-1568 GVAWRTGV
+1568 
-1576 WRIRHSVSFPLF
+1576 
-1588 SSGGIEAHLSGSE
+1588 HLSGSE

-1617 DDEEEEESSSH
+1617 DDEEEEESSSC
-1628 DELPSS
+1628 SS
-1634 CSEDRSLSARGHS
+1634 NCSL
-1647 SSGRRSQQGTPDPSA
+1647 
-1662 PELQPDPSPCPSQEL
+1662 L
-1677 SPSRRMWPSG
+1677 WPSG
-1687 HTSSPESRRALF
+1687 HASSPKSRRAQF
-1699 SRRGWDASPRA
+1699 SRLGLDASPRA

-1721 RSLSPRREL
+1721 RSLSLRRKL

-1737 SPSPKKGPS
+1737 SPSPKRGPS
-1746 PIRALSPLYPMRPL
+1746 PIRALSPLNPMRPL

-1766 SPSQYRVLW
+1766 SPTQYRVLW
-1775 ARASPSPLGVQH
+1775 AQASPSPLGVQH
-1787 RPRSSPSRLPQ
+1787 RPRSSPSRLPW
-1798 DIPSMMASDR
+1798 DIPSTMASDR
-1808 RQERIGT
+1808 RQVGSMVSYAFNSLSDPVVFHVILIHSYSLIMWSLLPQQERIGT

-1823 EPCLSFPPVFRLSP
+1823 EPCLSFPPAFRLSP
-1837 SDSPKAQSQSMD
+1837 RDSTKAQSMD

-1867 MISIGGIQMVQ
+1867 MIPIGGIQMVQ
-1878 ARPRSHPTTPTLAS
+1878 ARPRSHPTTPTSAS

-1897 GFLLGQTRR
+1897 GLLLGQTRR

-1920 TPGDHWSD
+1920 TPEDHWSD

-1937 SGLCIP
+1937 SGL
-1943 SLTPPIHSK
+1943 
-1952 PSTSQQ
+1952 
-1958 GRMDPGMINT
+1958 
-1968 KQYHSSSHSHRSE
+1968 SE
-1981 AETRERWPSHGQA
+1981 AETRERCPPLPHTGLDSCLRGRSHQGW
-1994 GPSPP
+1994 GP
-1999 PTHRIGQLFERQEP
+1999 ER
-2013 PGLGSRATGSELVER
+2013 LVQ
-2028 GAKGGDST
+2028 
-2036 NQDQST
+2036 NW